1 VSTRADSATTPTRP
15 ATPTPPPVLWSFTLR
30 DLALMSLVAA
40 LVAVGTI
47 LVHIPMHVP
56 GKSGLVWIALLVVGR
71 GLVDKRGAGLLMG
84 IVAGVLVTFAG
95 LGSESL
101 LTWTKFAAAG
111 LALDGATWAVG
122 GDLTRLWA
130 AALAGAA
137 AHLAKLVAM
146 TLVGLLLGLPLTVVA
161 VGLGLTATTHA
172 LFGAIGGVLGA
183 LVLRALKKVPEIAGR
198 SS

>member
-1 VSTRADSATTPTRP
+1 MSSRADSATTPTRP
-15 ATPTPPPVLWSFTLR
+15 ATPSPPPVLGSFTLR
-30 DLALMSLVAA
+30 DLVLMALVAA

-47 LVHIPMHVP
+47 MVHIPMHVP
-56 GKSGLVWIALLVVGR
+56 GKSGVVWIALLVVGR

-111 LALDGATWAVG
+111 LALDAATWAVG

-137 AHLAKLVAM
+137 AHLAKLVMM

-183 LVLRALKKVPEIAGR
+183 LVLRALKKVPEIGGR